1 MNTISGNSTLLARSK
16 RKAKIRKIFLALL
29 FLSPAI
35 VCFVVFKYLPTFQ
48 TLYYSLFRYNMV
60 DPPGKFVGLRNYTN
74 ALQSELFWLS
84 FKNTLALYGWQ
95 MLLGFWVPIVQAICI
110 SEMVRG
116 KTLAK
121 LAYLLPTGI
130 SGVAGLSV
138 WKYIWEPD
146 GGLANQFMNLFG
158 LGPYQWYGDE
168 ALVKFCLRFPA
179 ILGGGGM
186 VIFLFVT
193 ILNISSELYDA
204 AKIDGANAFQRIF
217 HITLPGMR
225 YTIFI
230 SFILSLTGSLL
241 AFDDV
246 YMVTQGGPGYASYTV
261 VLGIYRKAFQEQNWG
276 MAMGMSW
283 ILCIITFIITAV
295 VFWIQGRTEDDF

>member
-1 MNTISGNSTLLARSK
+1 MNTISDNSTLLARNK

-35 VCFVVFKYLPTFQ
+35 VCFAVFKYLPTFQ

-60 DPPGKFVGLRNYTN
+60 DPPGKFVGLRNYKN
-74 ALQSELFWLS
+74 AIQSELFWLS

-168 ALVKFCLRFPA
+168 ALVKFCLRFPV

-230 SFILSLTGSLL
+230 SFILGLTGSLL

-246 YMVTQGGPGYASYTV
+246 YMITQGGPGYASYTV

-276 MAMGMSW
+276 MAMSMSW